1 MKGGAAIGG
10 VLVLICLCVII
21 AGFIKMSGGPSPSPT
36 AEAESNPLQTPG
48 EDLAAQAVQR
58 SQISNEGLAPGDEL
72 EIGAGD
78 EGSQFEGEVQSE
90 GASPDTVDGLVGWF
104 DGDSWDEGE
113 SKWVD
118 KSGNGNDVTEV
129 LGSPVVDTDEVSGRK
144 VLVGSTEDGL
154 RFPTA
159 VMTTGQPHTLF
170 HVTKYSEG
178 GSSGRIF
185 DGVDNN
191 YLSGFW
197 NGQDRVAH
205 RTGSGWVSF
214 PWTGNDP
221 TKFKVYTDQ
230 KHQLNVNGVQ
240 ISGDYHNSSAAR
252 PSQMSIN
259 NGEAREGM
267 WGGHGEVSDW
277 LVGEVIFY
285 NRELNRQEQK
295 SVENWLMNKWKISPF
310 ARISAWTITAA
321 NLENDMDVAALHNHG
336 SSCPDGAMYM
346 TRMHRHKSWDPTNDK
361 HYPNT
366 WFYYET
372 GCKFG
377 TTLEAGE
384 GASKNTSAVPI
395 EGGVWTDKMKKL
407 MDLDCGN
414 KPIQSFQFKK
424 VGNKVKTEYKCSAA
438 ATNERSCTEQYGF
451 QHGDWAKADADNLFE
466 GLDLKEISC
475 HPKVLTKLE
484 LLSNAPRGGEGFD
497 YKATCCALED
507 V

>member
-1 MKGGAAIGG
+1 MKGAAIAG
-10 VLVLICLCVII
+10 VVILICLSVLV
-21 AGFIKMSGGPSPSPT
+21 AVFMKMSGSPSPSPT
-36 AEAESNPLQTPG
+36 SAESNPLQAKVD
-48 EDLAAQAVQR
+48 DLANQAVQR
-58 SQISNEGLAPGDEL
+58 ATVDKSSPDEL
-72 EIGAGD
+72 NIGAGD
-78 EGSQFEGEVQSE
+78 EGSDFAGEVESE
-90 GASPDTVDGLVGWF
+90 GASPDTIDGLVGWY

-113 SKWVD
+113 SKWMD
-118 KSGNGNDVTEV
+118 KSGNGNDVTEI
-129 LGSPVVDTDEVSGRK
+129 LGAPVVDTDEVSGRK

-154 RFPTA
+154 RFPAA
-159 VMTTGQPHTLF
+159 VMTTAQPHTLF

-178 GSSGRIF
+178 GSMGRVF

-191 YLSGFW
+191 YLSGLW
-197 NGQDRVAH
+197 NSQDRVAH
-205 RTGSGWVSF
+205 RTGSGWVSW

-240 ISGDYHNSSAAR
+240 ISGEYHNSSAAR

-259 NGEAREGM
+259 NGEARANEA
-267 WGGHGEVSDW
+267 SDW
-277 LVGEVIFY
+277 LVGEVIFF
-285 NRELNRQEQK
+285 NRELNREEQK
-295 SVENWLMNKWKISPF
+295 SIENWLMNKWKISPF
-310 ARISAWTITAA
+310 ARISAWTTNAA

-336 SSCPDGAMYM
+336 ASCPNGAMYM
-346 TRMHRHKSWDPTNDK
+346 TRMHRHKSWDATTES

-372 GCKFG
+372 GCKLG
-377 TTLEAGE
+377 TTLDAGE
-384 GASKNTSAVPI
+384 ATSKNTPSVPV

-414 KPIQSFQFKK
+414 KPIQSFRFKK

-438 ATNERSCTEQYGF
+438 GTDERSCTEQYGF
-451 QHGDWAKADADNLFE
+451 QHGNWAKADADNLFE
-466 GLDLKEISC
+466 GLDLKEITC